1 MRICT
6 AHRPPVSAR
15 LVFSAHDH
23 IHGVRAIESA
33 ATDCSVKK
41 AENMMARWLITGAGA
56 GIGRALAEAA
66 LRRGDSIAGTIRSA
80 AAARK
85 FSALDPAL
93 AHPVKLDLADGEVAI
108 RDAVQQAVDTLGGL
122 DIVVS
127 NAGISL
133 FGAVEECSVA
143 EARAIF
149 EVNVFAPLQL
159 IRETLP
165 HLRAA
170 GGGRLILMSSGS
182 GINATPGLGIYSAS
196 KFALEGMAEALA
208 KEVTPQGIEVMLVE
222 PGAVATGFIAR
233 STREAADRL
242 PAYAALSSAGKAML
256 KRYYETAA
264 AAPDAIA
271 CAIVAALDHSPLPLR
286 LVPSED
292 VRRSIAA
299 RAEALRLLTAEY

>member
-1 MRICT
+1 
-6 AHRPPVSAR
+6 
-15 LVFSAHDH
+15 
-23 IHGVRAIESA
+23 
-33 ATDCSVKK
+33 
-41 AENMMARWLITGAGA
+41 MARWLITGVGG
-56 GIGRALAEAA
+56 GIGRALVRAA

-80 AAARK
+80 AAACE

-93 AHPVKLDLADGEVAI
+93 AHPVELDLADGEAAI
-108 RDAVQQAVDTLGGL
+108 RNAVQRAVDALGGL

-133 FGAVEECSVA
+133 FGAVEESSVA

-170 GGGRLILMSSGS
+170 GGGRVILMSSGS

-208 KEVTPQGIEVMLVE
+208 QEVTSQGIEVMLVE

-233 STREAADRL
+233 STREAAGRL
-242 PAYAALSSAGKAML
+242 SAYAALSSDGRAAL

-264 AAPDAIA
+264 AAPDDVAR
-271 CAIVAALDHSPLPLR
+271 AIVAGLDRSPLPLR
-286 LVPSED
+286 LVPSDD

-299 RAEALRLLTAEY
+299 RAEALRRLATEG